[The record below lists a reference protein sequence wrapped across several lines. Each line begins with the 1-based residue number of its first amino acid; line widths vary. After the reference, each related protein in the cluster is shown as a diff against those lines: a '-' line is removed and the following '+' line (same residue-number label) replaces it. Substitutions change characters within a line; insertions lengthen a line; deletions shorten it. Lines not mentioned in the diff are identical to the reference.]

1 MALRIPALATPA
13 LLAAL
18 ALATGPAL
26 GASSASSAS
35 SEGSSASSGSVSDS
49 LGSSSESSKTE
60 KKVAEGDYRVVQ
72 IAAAEQAGKLRL
84 VLEAVA
90 GDGRGVE
97 GGTGRVELIV
107 PEATVQQAALVAG
120 GTVNARERSYGW
132 AFATGTLR
140 EAREPFFLVVHDAQ
154 RREFATT
161 KIAI

>member
-49 LGSSSESSKTE
+49 LGSSSESSKSE

-72 IAAAEQAGKLRL
+72 IAAAGQAGKLRL
-84 VLEAVA
+84 VLEGLGGA
-90 GDGRGVE
+90 DGGS
-97 GGTGRVELIV
+97 GRVELIV

-132 AFATGTLR
+132 AFATGTRR

-161 KIAI
+161 KLAI